1 MYITQNL
8 PIIAAGVATSILV
21 AYLYVFLLKMF
32 PRPMVHFMIFLSMA
46 VIAVLFFIGLF
57 LGNFGLMV
65 SMGLTFIIYSLLI
78 CCLRK
83 KIDTGIALIKIA
95 TQFISE
101 KMLVF
106 TTPIVKLILTFLI
119 GSFFAY
125 SLSAIAA
132 IMQKKNDNG

>member
-1 MYITQNL
+1 
-8 PIIAAGVATSILV
+8 
-21 AYLYVFLLKMF
+21 
-32 PRPMVHFMIFLSMA
+32 MVHFMIFLSMA